1 VTYQVRGVAGERAY
15 NPGYLDLLK
24 HYGLQ
29 PRTIH
34 IGCPDQNGDIEASNG
49 GLKRAL
55 RQHLLLRG
63 SRDFAT
69 LAAYEQFLESVM
81 EQRNQ
86 GRQIRLAEEM
96 AVMPSLAA
104 QALPAYQEVRVKV
117 NRAGLIRVQNNSYS
131 VPTSLIGHQ
140 VSVRIYEW
148 HLELYYR
155 RQQVETMARL
165 VGQQKQQINYRH
177 LIDSLLRKPGGFRH
191 YRYREAL
198 FPRLVFRQAWA
209 QLEQWYSPRKAD
221 LAYLRILRLAAR
233 HSESEVATALSL
245 LLAQTTRWDDLDV
258 EQLLQPQLVAA
269 TPVVAPPVINL
280 AQYDRLLQEVC
291 CDPA

>member
-1 VTYQVRGVAGERAY
+1 
-15 NPGYLDLLK
+15 LLT
-24 HYGLQ
+24 HFGLK

-69 LAAYEQFLESVM
+69 LEAYEQFIESVM

-86 GRQIRLAEEM
+86 GRQTRLAEEM
-96 AVMPSLAA
+96 AVMQLLAA

-131 VPTSLIGHQ
+131 VPTTLIGHQ

-155 RQQVETMARL
+155 RQQLETMVRL

-177 LIDSLLRKPGGFRH
+177 LIDSLLRKPGGFRN

-198 FPRLVFRQAWA
+198 FPSLVFRQAWE
-209 QLEQWYSPRKAD
+209 QLKQWYSPRKAD
-221 LAYLRILRLAAR
+221 LTYLRLLRLAAR

-258 EQLLQPQLVAA
+258 EQLLQPRVIAEI
-269 TPVVAPPVINL
+269 PVVAPPVINL
-280 AQYDRLLQEVC
+280 NQYDRLLQEVSY
-291 CDPA
+291 DPA

>member
-1 VTYQVRGVAGERAY
+1 
-15 NPGYLDLLK
+15 
-24 HYGLQ
+24 
-29 PRTIH
+29 
-34 IGCPDQNGDIEASNG
+34 
-49 GLKRAL
+49 L

-86 GRQIRLAEEM
+86 GRQTRLAAEM
-96 AVMPSLAA
+96 AVMQSLAA

-131 VPTSLIGHQ
+131 VPTTLIGHQ

-155 RQQVETMARL
+155 RQQVEMMARL

-198 FPRLVFRQAWA
+198 FPGLVFRQAWE

-221 LAYLRILRLAAR
+221 LVYLRVLRLAAR

-258 EQLLQPQLVAA
+258 EQLLQPRVIAEI
-269 TPVVAPPVINL
+269 PVVAPPVINL
-280 AQYDRLLQEVC
+280 NQYDRLLQEVSY
-291 CDPA
+291 DPA

>member
-1 VTYQVRGVAGERAY
+1 
-15 NPGYLDLLK
+15 
-24 HYGLQ
+24 
-29 PRTIH
+29 
-34 IGCPDQNGDIEASNG
+34 
-49 GLKRAL
+49 
-55 RQHLLLRG
+55 
-63 SRDFAT
+63 
-69 LAAYEQFLESVM
+69 M

-86 GRQIRLAEEM
+86 GRQTRLADEM
-96 AVMPSLAA
+96 AVMQPLVA

-155 RQQVETMARL
+155 RQQIETMARL

-198 FPRLVFRQAWA
+198 FPRLIFRQAWE

-221 LAYLRILRLAAR
+221 LAYLRVLRLAVR
-233 HSESEVATALSL
+233 HQESEVAAALSL

-258 EQLLQPQLVAA
+258 EQLLQTQIVAA
-269 TPVVAPPVINL
+269 TPMLAPAVINL
-280 AQYDRLLQEVC
+280 DQYDRLLQEVY